1 MVKWKTIRPTNVV
14 IIGTLVSSNNFFTW
28 RLVVRLRNRQKKIV
42 RVPRQTQSLV
52 PSEESATVFTE
63 EVEHDISQS
72 ASKKTL

>member
-42 RVPRQTQSLV
+42 GVSRHTQSLV
-52 PSEESATVFTE
+52 PSEESATVSTV

>member
-28 RLVVRLRNRQKKIV
+28 RLVVRLRNQQKKIV
-42 RVPRQTQSLV
+42 GVSRQTQNLV

-63 EVEHDISQS
+63 EVERDISQS
-72 ASKKTL
+72 ASKKAL